1 MVIRGDLTLPHMS
14 KKILLVDDERHV
26 LEVMRYYLENHG
38 FTVIFTDSSSEALLL
53 AREARPDL
61 VLTDA
66 DMPGLDGFGLCKA
79 VKSLADRPPVP
90 VIIMSGRKTSDGDI
104 ISGYDGGADE
114 YLLKPLSFP
123 VLVAIINAVLRRYSA
138 CAQDNSARVSTLGMV
153 IDPAARTVLVDNKPA
168 PLTRKEFDLLALL
181 LEKENRVLSV
191 PYILETVWGYD
202 TASYNDPHTVEV
214 HIYSL
219 RKKLGPAIAAH
230 IVSVMGHGYKFA

>member
-1 MVIRGDLTLPHMS
+1 MP
-14 KKILLVDDERHV
+14 KKILLVDDERQI
-26 LEVMRYYLENHG
+26 LEVLRYYLENHG
-38 FTVIFTDSSSEALLL
+38 FSVIFTDSSSEALLL
-53 AREARPDL
+53 ARESRPDL

-66 DMPGLDGFGLCKA
+66 EMPGLDGFELCKA
-79 VKSLADRPPVP
+79 VKSLTDRPPVP
-90 VIIMSGRKTSDGDI
+90 VIIMSGKKTGDSDI
-104 ISGYDGGADE
+104 LAGYGEGADD

-123 VLVAIINAVLRRYSA
+123 VLAAKIHAVLRRYTA
-138 CAQDNSARVSTLGMV
+138 CAQENYDRFGRLGMV
-153 IDPAARTVLVDNKPA
+153 IDPAARTVRADGQPV
-168 PLTRKEFDLLALL
+168 PLTRKEFDLLTLL

-230 IVSVMGHGYKFA
+230 IVSVMGHGYKFE